1 MMKPV
6 GQPASIAA
14 PAGARKTLLQVQ
26 SLFFQRNQL
35 TILRDVQLTV
45 DAGEVVLIRGENGS
59 GKSTLIRL
67 LSGLVPAQEP
77 FEVTLDDER
86 FDPKDPRCQ
95 IQFQYLGHN
104 LGLKDNLTCAENLNF
119 YADFLGR
126 RDDVT
131 VQGALN
137 ACGLD
142 GYQYSEAGRM
152 SAGQRKRL
160 ALARLL
166 LCPARI
172 WFLDEPY
179 SNLDAEGI
187 TLVDRLLQRH
197 ISEDGRAL
205 MTSHGTFVPQVS
217 NHRELEIDGWTP

>member
-1 MMKPV
+1 M
-6 GQPASIAA
+6 
-14 PAGARKTLLQVQ
+14 LQVHA
-26 SLFFQRNQL
+26 LAFNRNQL
-35 TILRDVQLTV
+35 TILRQVGLTV

-67 LSGLVPAQEP
+67 LAGLIPAQEP
-77 FEVTLDDER
+77 FQVSLDQDK
-86 FDPKDPRCQ
+86 FDPRDPRCQ
-95 IQFQYLGHN
+95 TQFQYLGHN
-104 LGLKDNLTCAENLNF
+104 LGLKDSLGCAENLDF
-119 YADFLGR
+119 YARFIGR
-126 RDDVT
+126 RSDMS
-131 VQGALN
+131 VQGALK

-142 GYQYSEAGRM
+142 GYQYSEAGTL

-197 ISEDGRAL
+197 ISEGGRAL
-205 MTSHGTFVPQVS
+205 MTSHGTFVPKVS
-217 NHRELEIDGWTP
+217 NQREIDIRGWL